1 MDPNDNTPAPMA
13 GRREWIGLAVLALP
27 GLLLSVDG
35 SVLFLAIPRLSV
47 ALNVDSTQQL
57 WITDVYG
64 FMLAG
69 FLVTMGRLGDLIGR
83 RRLLVIG
90 AVCFGLLSVLA
101 AYSTSAAMLI
111 AARALLG
118 VAGATIMPSALAL
131 IGVLFPNA
139 KQQGMAV
146 AVFISCVMAGAAI
159 GPVVGGVLLNSF
171 WWGSVFLLG
180 VPVMLLLVVAG
191 PVLLPEFRNPGGTR
205 LDVVSVVLYL
215 IAILPLIYGI
225 NELGQ
230 VGWQPGPLI
239 SLVVGLV
246 FAVVFL
252 RRQRRVREPLLDLD
266 VFRHRAFSTAL
277 AIGLFSSA
285 TMSALGLFFSQ
296 FVQVV
301 KGWSPLSAG
310 LLTVLAFV
318 AMVSGTMLAP
328 MIVRKVR
335 PGTVLAAGLGF
346 MTIGFLLISR
356 AQVGAPLT
364 VPVIGLA
371 ILCVGAGSVGSVGI
385 SLVVG
390 SVPPEKAGSAA
401 SVSETTG
408 ELGGALGIATL
419 GSIATAIYRSLL
431 HVPSGVPSGAG
442 NSASESI
449 SRAAAT
455 AADLPR
461 AAGTALFD
469 AAKSAFTTAFQGMT
483 IIAAILA
490 AGMAVLALVAL
501 RQAPPSGTAV
511 ASGAGEEPASADTAT
526 TEQAPTEVAAPLP
539 ISDVGNG

>member
-1 MDPNDNTPAPMA
+1 MDPRDNMSAPMA

-27 GLLLSVDG
+27 GLLLSVDA
-35 SVLFLAIPRLSV
+35 SVLFLALPRLSL
-47 ALNVDSTQQL
+47 ALKADSTQQL

-83 RRLLVIG
+83 RRLLIIG
-90 AVCFGLLSVLA
+90 AVCFALFSVLA
-101 AYSTSAAMLI
+101 AYSTSAVMLI

-131 IGVLFPNA
+131 IGGMFPNA
-139 KQQGMAV
+139 RQQGMAV

-159 GPVVGGVLLNSF
+159 GPVVGGVLLTNF

-180 VPVMLLLVVAG
+180 VPVMLVLVVAG
-191 PVLLPEFRNPGGTR
+191 PVVLPEFRNPGGTR

-252 RRQRRVREPLLDLD
+252 RKQRRVREPLLDLG
-266 VFRHRAFSTAL
+266 VFRHRAFSAAL
-277 AIGLFSSA
+277 AIMLFGGA
-285 TMSALGLFFSQ
+285 TMAALALFFTQ

-310 LLTVLAFV
+310 LWTVLTAV
-318 AMVSGTMLAP
+318 AMATGSMLAP
-328 MIVRKVR
+328 MMARKVR
-335 PGTVLAAGLGF
+335 PGTVLAAGLGI
-346 MTIGFLLISR
+346 MMIGFLLISR
-356 AQVGAPLT
+356 VQVGALLT
-364 VPVIGLA
+364 VPIIGVVIVCLGAGTVSSAGIGLM
-371 ILCVGAGSVGSVGI
+371 L
-385 SLVVG
+385 G
-390 SVPPEKAGSAA
+390 SVPPEKAGAAA
-401 SVSETTG
+401 SVSETGG

-419 GSIATAIYRSLL
+419 GSIGTAIYRSLL
-431 HVPSGVPSGAG
+431 HVPSGVPAGAG

-449 SRAAAT
+449 IRAAAT

-461 AAGTALFD
+461 ATGTALFD
-469 AAKSAFTTAFQGMT
+469 AAKSAFTTAFQSVT
-483 IIAAILA
+483 IIAAIII
-490 AGMAVLALVAL
+490 AGMAVLALVVL
-501 RQAPPSGTAV
+501 RQAPSTGTEA
-511 ASGAGEEPASADTAT
+511 ASDAGDESASADTAT
-526 TEQAPTEVAAPLP
+526 ADRTST
-539 ISDVGNG
+539 DYG

>member
-1 MDPNDNTPAPMA
+1 MDPNDNTSAPMA

-47 ALNVDSTQQL
+47 ALKVDSTQQL

-69 FLVTMGRLGDLIGR
+69 FLVTMGRLGDLVGR

-90 AVCFGLLSVLA
+90 AGCFGLLSVLA

-180 VPVMLLLVVAG
+180 VPVMLVLVVAG

-252 RRQRRVREPLLDLD
+252 RWQRRVREPLLDLD
-266 VFRHRAFSTAL
+266 VFRHRAFSATL
-277 AIGLFSSA
+277 AIGLFSA
-285 TMSALGLFFSQ
+285 GTMSALGLFFSQ

-301 KGWSPLSAG
+301 KDWSPLSAG
-310 LLTVLAFV
+310 LLNVLAFV
-318 AMVSGTMLAP
+318 AMVAGTMLAP
-328 MIVRKVR
+328 MMVRKVR

-346 MTIGFLLISR
+346 MMIGFLLISR

-364 VPVIGLA
+364 APVIGLA
-371 ILCVGAGSVGSVGI
+371 ILCIGAGTVGSTATG
-385 SLVVG
+385 LVLG

-401 SVSETTG
+401 SVSETAG

-431 HVPSGVPSGAG
+431 HVPSGVPFGAG

-449 SRAAAT
+449 SRASAT

-501 RQAPPSGTAV
+501 RQAPPNGTAA
-511 ASGAGEEPASADTAT
+511 ASGAGEEATSSDTAT
-526 TEQAPTEVAAPLP
+526 AEQAPTEVAAPLP

>member
-1 MDPNDNTPAPMA
+1 MA
-13 GRREWIGLAVLALP
+13 GRREWIGLAVLVLA

-35 SVLFLAIPRLSV
+35 SVLFLALPRLSL
-47 ALNVDSTQQL
+47 ALKVDSTQQL

-83 RRLLVIG
+83 RRVLLIG
-90 AVCFGLLSVLA
+90 AACFGLFSVLA

-111 AARALLG
+111 VARALLG

-131 IGVLFPNA
+131 LSAMFRNA
-139 KQQGMAV
+139 KQQGMAI
-146 AVFISCVMAGAAI
+146 AVFISCIMAGAAF
-159 GPVVGGVLLNSF
+159 GPVVGGVLLANF

-180 VPVMLLLVVAG
+180 VPIMLVLVVAG

-215 IAILPLIYGI
+215 IGILPLIYGI

-246 FAVVFL
+246 FIVFFL

-266 VFRHRAFSTAL
+266 VFRHRAFSAAL
-277 AIGLFSSA
+277 AIGLFGGATISA
-285 TMSALGLFFSQ
+285 VGLFSTQ
-296 FVQVV
+296 FIQVV

-310 LLTVLAFV
+310 LLSVLSAV
-318 AMVSGTMLAP
+318 AIAVGSILAP
-328 MIVRKVR
+328 MIAQKVR
-335 PGTVLAAGLGF
+335 PGTVLAAGLGV
-346 MTIGFLLISR
+346 MMIGFLLISR
-356 AQVGAPLT
+356 AQVGVPLT
-364 VPVIGLA
+364 LPVIGGVIVTLGGGA
-371 ILCVGAGSVGSVGI
+371 MTSAGTGLIL
-385 SLVVG
+385 G
-390 SVPPEKAGSAA
+390 SVPPEKAGSAS
-401 SVSETTG
+401 SVAETSG

-419 GSIATAIYRSLL
+419 GSIGTAIYRSLL
-431 HVPSGVPSGAG
+431 NVPSGVPAGAG

-469 AAKSAFTTAFQGMT
+469 AAESAFTTALQSVS
-483 IIAAILA
+483 IIAAIII
-490 AGMAVLALVAL
+490 AGLAVLALVTL
-501 RQAPPSGTAV
+501 RQAPPTGAAA
-511 ASGAGEEPASADTAT
+511 ASGGDEEPASADTAT
-526 TEQAPTEVAAPLP
+526 ADQAPTEVAALLP
-539 ISDVGNG
+539 ISDVSNG